1 MAKPYNSEMSK
12 LADTFA
18 WATTSDIGPLRQAVR
33 TARLSNLLAIGSG
46 GSLTAAHVLAGLHQR
61 WTGRLATVAT
71 PLDAV
76 AEPVES
82 AVATWLLSAGGG
94 NVDILAAFRALVA
107 REPRQLGILCGRPG
121 SALAVAA
128 REHPFTDL
136 LLYEPPAGKDG
147 FLATNSLLAFA
158 TLLTRAYVS
167 EFGSVD
173 LWTEAAVVI
182 ERIVQEAGAAKAWEG
197 ETAPLWD
204 RATTLILYGTG
215 TRIGAIDLES
225 K

>member
-1 MAKPYNSEMSK
+1 LAKPYNLEMSK
-12 LADTFA
+12 LADTFV
-18 WATTSDIGPLRQAVR
+18 WATTSDVGPLRQAVK
-33 TARLSNLLAIGSG
+33 TAGLSNLLAIGSG
-46 GSLTAAHVLAGLHQR
+46 GSLTAAHLLAGLHQR

-76 AEPVES
+76 AEPVEP

-121 SALAVAA
+121 SALAAAA

-147 FLATNSLLAFA
+147 FLL
-158 TLLTRAYVS
+158 LLTRFS
-167 EFGSVD
+167 RSPRS
-173 LWTEAAVVI
+173 LH
-182 ERIVQEAGAAKAWEG
+182 
-197 ETAPLWD
+197 AP
-204 RATTLILYGTG
+204 T
-215 TRIGAIDLES
+215 
-225 K
+225 